1 MLKRLEVENYKS
13 LKEVV
18 VSFEK
23 FNVLVGLNASGKSNI
38 LDCFALLS
46 ESLEFFGNLSPIF
59 DRRGSFQHVVFQGE
73 DGFTMKANF
82 YDDYGHEHEYY
93 LKCMKGNVE
102 ERWLRTNGTTL
113 ISERQGTGKYLSKKR
128 EKEKEFSEPLGNLMG
143 EISND
148 FALRYM
154 SKWRSYS
161 FLTPQIRGTLPAKK
175 SFVLEWDGSNLP
187 QVLLSLKTER
197 PKTFTAI
204 EDILKHAI
212 PEIEELLTPLTE
224 NAETYVAVR
233 EKGFRDAFDYHQ
245 LSDGTL
251 RLLAYVTA
259 MNLDADLLC
268 FEEPENFVHPQLLR
282 LLVEILKKSDRQVIL
297 STHSLYFL
305 DFVEPEDL
313 IIVEKEEGKT
323 KVRRIEEENAKKRI
337 KALLEE
343 GIPLG
348 EAYYSGA
355 I

>member
-93 LKCMKGNVE
+93 LKCIKGKVE
-102 ERWLRTNGTTL
+102 ERWLRVNGNTL
-113 ISERQGTGKYLSKKR
+113 ISQQQGSGKCLSKEGKE
-128 EKEKEFSEPLGNLMG
+128 EKFNVSWKDLVNSV
-143 EISND
+143 SND

-204 EDILKHAI
+204 EDILKLAI

-224 NAETYVAVR
+224 NGETYVAVR
-233 EKGFRDAFDYHQ
+233 EKGFRDAFDFHQ

-282 LLVEILKKSDRQVIL
+282 LLVEILKKRTIMR
-297 STHSLYFL
+297 
-305 DFVEPEDL
+305 E
-313 IIVEKEEGKT
+313 
-323 KVRRIEEENAKKRI
+323 R
-337 KALLEE
+337 
-343 GIPLG
+343 
-348 EAYYSGA
+348 
-355 I
+355 

>member
-1 MLKRLEVENYKS
+1 MLKRLEVESYKS

-38 LDCFALLS
+38 LDCLALLS
-46 ESLEFFGNLSPIF
+46 ESLEFFRNLSSIF
-59 DRRGSFQHVVFQGE
+59 DRRGNFQHVVFQGE
-73 DGFTMKANF
+73 DEITMKANF
-82 YDDYGHEHEYY
+82 SDDYGHEHEYY
-93 LKCMKGNVE
+93 IKCIRGNVA
-102 ERWLRTNGTTL
+102 ERWLKVNGNTL
-113 ISERQGTGKYLSKKR
+113 ISEQQGSGKYLSKEGKE
-128 EKEKEFSEPLGNLMG
+128 EKFNVSWKDLVND
-143 EISND
+143 ISNNY
-148 FALRYM
+148 ALRYM
-154 SKWRSYS
+154 SKWWSYS
-161 FLTPQIRGTLPAKK
+161 FLTPQIGRTLPAKK
-175 SFVLEWDGSNLP
+175 SFILEWDGSNLA

-204 EDILKHAI
+204 EDVLKLAI

-224 NAETYVAVR
+224 TGQTYVAVR

-251 RLLAYVTA
+251 RLLAYITA
-259 MNLDADLLC
+259 LNLDADLLC
-268 FEEPENFVHPQLLR
+268 FEEPENFVHPQLLG
-282 LLVEILKKSDRQVIL
+282 LLVEILKKSDRQAIL
-297 STHSLYFL
+297 STHSPYFI

-323 KVRRIEEENAKKRI
+323 KVSRIEEENAKKRI